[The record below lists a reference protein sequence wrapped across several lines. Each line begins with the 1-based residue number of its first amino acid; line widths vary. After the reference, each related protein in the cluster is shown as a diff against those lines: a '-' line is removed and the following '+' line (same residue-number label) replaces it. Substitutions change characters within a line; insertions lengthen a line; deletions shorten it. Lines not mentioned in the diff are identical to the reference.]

1 MAKFQSNQLKKVN
14 VRKILININLN
25 NSLAENLR
33 FKVLILTDKIGQ
45 GCLMRGHVQVQVFT
59 VPLEVK
65 KKEITEEVGSLNFC
79 LIVCV

>member
-45 GCLMRGHVQVQVFT
+45 GCLMRGHVQVQVIT
-59 VPLEVK
+59 VPLAVK
-65 KKEITEEVGSLNFC
+65 KK
-79 LIVCV
+79 